1 MSKTPVA
8 AVNAVTEDFLDEDPE
23 IPSQKF
29 VLLSFISPENVL
41 QTKDKFFFQKFM
53 TDYEIQYKGK
63 SLEQFLGN
71 TVLDINRKLDAA
83 IDELVKADVPTEKI
97 DELRAT
103 RIPVESVMDQYQAYL
118 KKYKG
123 DVTRTEIDEAYKDF
137 LFRKQTE
144 LDDEFHKVNNFQTTV
159 RGLKIRGVYATD
171 AEAAAR
177 AKKLQRSDPLHNIL
191 LGVVGK
197 WLPWDPTPNAIQDQ
211 EYAEDQL
218 NNLMQSYKKNEENV
232 ANFYKERGVKR
243 PGGGPQVHSG
253 GAGSAPSGEHGS
265 LFDQTDL
272 VLQRKME
279 QLAAANENTIVGTA
293 AGSSLP
299 GPASGTA
306 TKSTDGF

>member
-1 MSKTPVA
+1 MSKNVG

-83 IDELVKADVPTEKI
+83 IDELVKADVPVEKI

-103 RIPVESVMDQYQAYL
+103 RIPVETVMDQYQAYL

-171 AEAAAR
+171 VEASAR

-243 PGGGPQVHSG
+243 PGGGPQVHGSSEASASASG
-253 GAGSAPSGEHGS
+253 SDHGS

-279 QLAAANENTIVGTA
+279 QLAASNENSIVAGTGA
-293 AGSSLP
+293 LP
-299 GPASGTA
+299 GPASA
-306 TKSTDGF
+306 SSTKSNDGF

>member
-1 MSKTPVA
+1 MSKA
-8 AVNAVTEDFLDEDPE
+8 AVNAVNEDYLDEDPE

-71 TVLDINRKLDAA
+71 TILDINRKIDAA
-83 IDELVKADVPTEKI
+83 VDELVKAEVPSEKI

-123 DVTRTEIDEAYKDF
+123 EVTRTEIDEAYKDF
-137 LFRKQTE
+137 MFRRGVE
-144 LDDEFHKVNNFQTTV
+144 LEDEFHKANNFQTTV
-159 RGLKIRGVYATD
+159 RGLKVRGVYSTD

-218 NNLMQSYKKNEENV
+218 NTLMQSYKKNEENV

-243 PGGGPQVHSG
+243 PGGGPQVHGSSAG
-253 GAGSAPSGEHGS
+253 GASAEHGS
-265 LFDQTDL
+265 LFDHTDL

-279 QLAAANENTIVGTA
+279 QLAASNENTIVGGG
-293 AGSSLP
+293 AGMP
-299 GPASGTA
+299 GPASSS
-306 TKSTDGF
+306 KSNDGF

>member
-1 MSKTPVA
+1 MSKA
-8 AVNAVTEDFLDEDPE
+8 AVNAMHEDYLDEDPE

-83 IDELVKADVPTEKI
+83 IDELVKAEVPMEKI
-97 DELRAT
+97 DELRSK
-103 RIPVESVMDQYQAYL
+103 RIPVEGVMEQYQAYL

-123 DVTRTEIDEAYKDF
+123 EVTRTEIDEAYKDF
-137 LFRKQTE
+137 LFRKQAE
-144 LDDEFHKVNNFQTTV
+144 LDDEFHKANNFQTTV
-159 RGLKIRGVYATD
+159 RGLKVRGVYSTD
-171 AEAAAR
+171 AEASAR
-177 AKKLQRSDPLHNIL
+177 AKKLQRSDPIHNIL

-197 WLPWDPTPNAIQDQ
+197 WMPWDPSPNAIQDQ

-218 NNLMQSYKKNEENV
+218 NTLMQSYKKNEENV

-243 PGGGPQVHSG
+243 PGGGPQVH
-253 GAGSAPSGEHGS
+253 GAGASATAASSAEHGS

-279 QLAAANENTIVGTA
+279 QLAAVNAENTIVGGG
-293 AGSSLP
+293 AGGMP
-299 GPASGTA
+299 GPASGSMKA
-306 TKSTDGF
+306 PDNF

>member
-1 MSKTPVA
+1 MSKA
-8 AVNAVTEDFLDEDPE
+8 AVNAVNEDYLDEDPE

-71 TVLDINRKLDAA
+71 TILDINRKIDAA
-83 IDELVKADVPTEKI
+83 VDELVKAEVPSEKI

-123 DVTRTEIDEAYKDF
+123 EVTRTEIDEAYKDF
-137 LFRKQTE
+137 MFRRGVE
-144 LDDEFHKVNNFQTTV
+144 LEDEFHKANNFQTTV
-159 RGLKIRGVYATD
+159 RGLKVRGVYSTD

-218 NNLMQSYKKNEENV
+218 NTLMQSYKKNEENV

-243 PGGGPQVHSG
+243 PGAQVHGSSAG
-253 GAGSAPSGEHGS
+253 GASAEHGS

-279 QLAAANENTIVGTA
+279 QLAASNENTIVGGG
-293 AGSSLP
+293 AGMP
-299 GPASGTA
+299 GPASSS
-306 TKSTDGF
+306 KSNDGF

>member
-1 MSKTPVA
+1 MSKTVG
-8 AVNAVTEDFLDEDPE
+8 AVNAVTEDYLDEDPE

-53 TDYEIQYKGK
+53 TDYEIKYKTK
-63 SLEQFLGN
+63 SLEEFLGN

-83 IDELVKADVPTEKI
+83 IDELVKAEVPTEKI
-97 DELRAT
+97 DELRAK
-103 RIPVESVMDQYQAYL
+103 RIPVEGVMDQYQAYL

-123 DVTRTEIDEAYKDF
+123 EVTRTEIDEAYKDF
-137 LFRKQTE
+137 MFRRQTE
-144 LDDEFHKVNNFQTTV
+144 LEDEFHKANNFQTTI
-159 RGLKIRGVYATD
+159 RGLKVRGVYSTD

-177 AKKLQRSDPLHNIL
+177 AKKLQRNDPLHNIL

-218 NNLMQSYKKNEENV
+218 NTLMQSYKKNEENV

-243 PGGGPQVHSG
+243 PGGGSQIHGSG
-253 GAGSAPSGEHGS
+253 AAAAASAEHGS

-279 QLAAANENTIVGTA
+279 QLAAANAENTIVGGG
-293 AGSSLP
+293 AGDMP
-299 GPASGTA
+299 GPASGA
-306 TKSTDGF
+306 ITKSTDGF

>member
-1 MSKTPVA
+1 MSKNVG

-41 QTKDKFFFQKFM
+41 QTKDKFLFQKFM

-71 TVLDINRKLDAA
+71 TILGINRKIDAA
-83 IDELVKADVPTEKI
+83 VDELVKAEVPTEKV

-103 RIPVESVMDQYQAYL
+103 RIPVESVMEQYQAYL

-123 DVTRTEIDEAYKDF
+123 EVTRTEIDEAYKDF
-137 LFRKQTE
+137 MFRRGVE
-144 LDDEFHKVNNFQTTV
+144 LEDEFHKANNFQTTV
-159 RGLKIRGVYATD
+159 RGLKVRGVYSTD

-243 PGGGPQVHSG
+243 PGGGPQVHGSG
-253 GAGSAPSGEHGS
+253 GSAEHGS

-279 QLAAANENTIVGTA
+279 QLAAVNAENTIVGGG
-293 AGSSLP
+293 AGGMP
-299 GPASGTA
+299 GPASGSM
-306 TKSTDGF
+306 KSPDNF